1 MESPMLKMIKL
12 QNPDKEYPSNL
23 GKKWSNEEEILL
35 LEELNNNIDI
45 GIIAQKHNRTK
56 GGIYSRQQHIAYK
69 MYLKNI
75 SIEEI
80 MEKTKL
86 DEKCII
92 KIVEKKENVKR
103 SKIMKTNKQLLTL
116 NNEIKEESI
125 TDEIKRLELRINE
138 LKNIQKVDDNKSM
151 LKKLYDY
158 NLMVIKDML
167 DKNKKTYEEC
177 INNDKNIGKYYYLHN
192 IIKYLNAIYEQNNT
206 LIKI

>member
-1 MESPMLKMIKL
+1 
-12 QNPDKEYPSNL
+12 
-23 GKKWSNEEEILL
+23 
-35 LEELNNNIDI
+35 
-45 GIIAQKHNRTK
+45 
-56 GGIYSRQQHIAYK
+56 
-69 MYLKNI
+69 
-75 SIEEI
+75 
-80 MEKTKL
+80 
-86 DEKCII
+86 
-92 KIVEKKENVKR
+92 
-103 SKIMKTNKQLLTL
+103 MKTNKQLLTL

-151 LKKLYDY
+151 LKNLYDY